1 MTTYARIKNGTVREL
16 TTLDPAKYYVATK
29 DQWVECPDDTLHGAE
44 YDPSKKTFTLD
55 LPEPAAFVSRLLEDE
70 KAADALCEKRGIPKP
85 YRPPN
90 DTDSLVPPADWKDP
104 GMEEIERLPSEKS

>member
-44 YDPSKKTFTLD
+44 YDPAKKTFTLD

-90 DTDSLVPPADWKDP
+90 DTDSLVPPPDWKDS